1 MVDKLDRLMQFCTVS
16 EQNYYKD
23 WYEKN
28 RGDLLARR
36 RAKYRSDPEYAEKC
50 KENARDYRKRA
61 KKTERKEGP
70 QTRERK
76 PVLVDVGGQ
85 QRKGWSVGH
94 LAKRINRSVPTSNH
108 WAKHGLLPE
117 TPIRSDGGARL
128 YTDAMIM
135 AVGEAV
141 GRRGQVS
148 RRDESFRSEIA
159 ERWQELG
166 VESD

>member
-94 LAKRINRSVPTSNH
+94 LAKKSVAVCQRSITGPSM
-108 WAKHGLLPE
+108 
-117 TPIRSDGGARL
+117 D
-128 YTDAMIM
+128 
-135 AVGEAV
+135 
-141 GRRGQVS
+141 S
-148 RRDESFRSEIA
+148 RQRHPSAQTE
-159 ERWQELG
+159 ERA
-166 VESD
+166 STRMR